1 MAYIKNLGI
10 AEDQIKSVDDD
21 PTASRLAAQQ
31 KLITKWLKPTAMIPF
46 IVFLII
52 DFRFFPHSNN
62 WLVVSLGLTT
72 VLWAGVINAY
82 SLYLRITFRCPKC
95 GNRFGSNENCLSCS
109 LPRHAP
115 PPSDDGPMFESL
127 ES

>member
-1 MAYIKNLGI
+1 MADIESLRSP
-10 AEDQIKSVDDD
+10 EDRIKSADDD
-21 PTASRLAAQQ
+21 PTASRLAARQE
-31 KLITKWLKPTAMIPF
+31 LVTKRLKPTAIIPF

-52 DFRFFPHSNN
+52 DFSFFPHSNN
-62 WLVVSLGLTT
+62 WLVVSLGLAT
-72 VLWAGVINAY
+72 VLWAGGINAY

-95 GNRFGSNENCLSCS
+95 GNRFGSNDNCLSCS

-115 PPSDDGPMFESL
+115 PPNIGEPMFESL